1 MLLRGQA
8 CLRRAAPREDVVEV
22 NSRMLL
28 VFVASL
34 MVHAAASAGGA
45 ADGTRAPQPAS
56 DGRGAWAMSQLEQWV
71 PAALEVRFG
80 PRMACI

>member
-56 DGRGAWAMSQLEQWV
+56 DGRGA
-71 PAALEVRFG
+71 
-80 PRMACI
+80 